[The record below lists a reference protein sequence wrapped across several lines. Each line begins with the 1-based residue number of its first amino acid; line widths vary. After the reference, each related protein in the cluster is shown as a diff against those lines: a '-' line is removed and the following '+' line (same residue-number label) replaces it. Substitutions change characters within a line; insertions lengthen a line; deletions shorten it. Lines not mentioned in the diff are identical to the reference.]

1 MRIAT
6 TKTTT
11 YTPEWNGNRNA
22 PDPVRVT
29 YRTPTLDDRR
39 KLVPQPRLDFQ
50 ISPDGKPAGGVVA
63 LSVDVRAFVETLV
76 EKIDGLEV
84 EDDAG
89 NVRQIKTAAD
99 LYLGGYFSD
108 TGFDKRELN
117 KAEKEANQNA
127 QTQLKVRLKK
137 RGT

>member
-11 YTPEWNGNRNA
+11 YTPEWNGNKAA
-22 PDPVRVT
+22 PDAERIRVY

-63 LSVDVRAFVETLV
+63 LSVDVRAFVEELV

-84 EDDAG
+84 EDEGG
-89 NVRQIKTAAD
+89 NVRPIRTAAELLRGPASLAGLVD
-99 LYLGGYFSD
+99 EIGQELQRAT
-108 TGFDKRELN
+108 TGKGED
-117 KAEKEANQNA
+117 EK
-127 QTQLKVRLKK
+127 KS
-137 RGT
+137 